1 MLQGIE
7 SRNTSLAIQQLQKN
21 DPRNKGV
28 TESSAQQ
35 VDKSA
40 TLKEQIANG
49 EYKIDTHQ
57 TATKMALY
65 LLNRE

>member
-7 SRNTSLAIQQLQKN
+7 SRNLQLAIQQPHKN
-21 DPRNKGV
+21 DARTRGV
-28 TESSAQQ
+28 ESSVEQN
-35 VDKSA
+35 DRSA
-40 TLKEQIANG
+40 ALKEKIANG

-65 LLNRE
+65 LLNKE